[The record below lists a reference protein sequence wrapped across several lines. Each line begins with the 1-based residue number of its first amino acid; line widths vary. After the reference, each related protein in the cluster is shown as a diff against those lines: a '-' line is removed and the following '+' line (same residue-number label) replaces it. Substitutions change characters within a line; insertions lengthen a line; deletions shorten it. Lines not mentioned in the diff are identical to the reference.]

1 MESGFNRSMESR
13 QRIAFGMGWIHERFP
28 AVPSGLK
35 VSSGVMTVDKALS
48 AYHVQAEARMAQIR
62 EEISSYLKGDILI
75 SLDSVTESIS
85 GAEKELSDILNM
97 AKDLLESETGM
108 VIPDEDKMRITAA
121 IERSEESLKTIE
133 KERSSWADKIFI

>member
-1 MESGFNRSMESR
+1 
-13 QRIAFGMGWIHERFP
+13 
-28 AVPSGLK
+28 
-35 VSSGVMTVDKALS
+35 
-48 AYHVQAEARMAQIR
+48 MAQIR